1 MSKITETDIELLT
14 IDELEE
20 LDWKYVYGPD
30 IACDGSKPER
40 ENYQEVILKGRLKSA
55 ILRLNRNLPA
65 ETLEEAFN
73 KVLRIPT
80 TDLIQSNETFH
91 DYILNGIKVEY
102 QTKDGI
108 RGDIV
113 KLIDFE
119 NIDLNDFLIVNQFTV
134 IENQNNKR
142 PDVVLFINGIPL
154 VVIELKN
161 PADEKATVQKA
172 FTQLQNYKNSIPSLF
187 YYNTFLIASDGLEA
201 KAGTITS
208 QFSRFMAW
216 KTVDGT
222 KEASHLVSQ
231 MITLIKGMLN
241 KENLL
246 ELIRHFV
253 VFEKTKKEDPKTQ
266 ITIVQTEKKLA
277 AYHQYFAVKKAVQST
292 IEASGIRG
300 DRKGGVVWHTQG
312 SGKSLSMVFYAGKLV
327 LNMDNP
333 TIVII
338 TDRNDL
344 DDQLF
349 ETFAACRQ
357 LLRQEPVQ
365 AESQSDLKD
374 KLKVA
379 GGGIVFTTIQKFFPD
394 EFETAFPELSNRK
407 NIIVIADEAHR
418 TQYGFEAKTIYIK
431 NDKGK
436 VIGSKIG
443 YGFAKH
449 IRDALPNATFI
460 GFTGTPVEL
469 DDRNTRVVFGDYI
482 DIYDIQQAV
491 EDKATVRIYYES
503 RLAKVNLDENAKK
516 LIDEEFEEIT
526 EDKELT
532 EKQKSKAKWA
542 RIEAIVGN
550 ENRIKEVAN
559 DIVTHFDLR
568 QEVFEGKALIVTM
581 SRRIAVDLYN
591 AIIKLRPDWHDEE
604 DCKGNIKV
612 VMTGSSSD
620 PEGMQP
626 HIRNKKRRK
635 AIAERMKDSKDE
647 LKIAIVRDMWLT
659 GFDVPCL
666 HTMYVD
672 KPMKGHNL
680 MQAIARVNRI
690 YKDKPGGLIVD
701 YIGFASELKRA
712 LATYTK
718 SGGKGSPTFDIK
730 EAISVMLEKYEIV
743 KGIIHGFNYAR
754 YFKAN
759 IKDKL
764 SIILSAEEHILG
776 IEKGKERYLNE
787 VTALSSAFALA
798 KSSEEAK
805 EINEE
810 VAFFQ
815 AVKARLTKFTPQG
828 QGKTDEEIETA
839 IRQLIDK
846 AIVADGVIDIFD
858 AAGIKKPDISIL
870 SEEFLEEIR
879 NMKLKN
885 VSIELLKKLLSD
897 EITFRGKRNLV
908 QSNAFSEML
917 ANAVKKY
924 QNNLLTATEIINEL
938 IEIAKQIKEANLRGE
953 KLNLTEDEVAFY
965 DALEVNDSA
974 VKVLGDETLKSIAH
988 ELVEK
993 VKASTAIDWTIKENV
1008 KARMRVI
1015 VKRILRKYGYPPD
1028 KQEKAVITVLK
1039 QAEMLADI
1047 WTAEAA

>member
-1 MSKITETDIELLT
+1 MSKITETDIELLA

-20 LDWKYVYGPD
+20 LEWNYVYGPD
-30 IACDGSKPER
+30 IAFDGAHPER
-40 ENYQEVILKGRLKSA
+40 ENYQDVILKGRLKSA
-55 ILRLNRNLPA
+55 IKRINKKLPT
-65 ETLEEAFN
+65 EVLDEAFN
-73 KVLRIPT
+73 NVLRIPS

-91 DYILNGIKVEY
+91 DYLTNGINVDY
-102 QTKDGI
+102 QTPDGI
-108 RGDIV
+108 RGDLV
-113 KLIDFE
+113 NLIDYE
-119 NIDLNDFLIVNQFTV
+119 NLSNNDFLIVNQFTV

-142 PDVVLFINGIPL
+142 SDVVLFINGIPL
-154 VVIELKN
+154 VIIELKN
-161 PADEKATVQKA
+161 PADDKATVQKA
-172 FTQLQNYKNSIPSLF
+172 FTQLQNYKSAIPSLF
-187 YYNTFLIASDGLEA
+187 YYNAFLIASDGLEA
-201 KAGTITS
+201 KAGTISS

-216 KTVDGT
+216 KSVDRT

-231 MITLIKGMLN
+231 MITLIQGMLN

-246 ELIRHFV
+246 DLIRHFT
-253 VFEKTKKEDPKTQ
+253 VFEKTKKEDPNTKLTL
-266 ITIVQTEKKLA
+266 VQTEKKLA
-277 AYHQYFAVKKAVQST
+277 AYHQFFAVKKAVLST
-292 IEASGIRG
+292 IEASAMDGN
-300 DRKGGVVWHTQG
+300 RKGGVVWHTQG
-312 SGKSLSMVFYAGKLV
+312 SGKSLSMVFYAGKLI

-344 DDQLF
+344 DGQLF
-349 ETFAACRQ
+349 DTFAGCRQ
-357 LLRQEPVQ
+357 LLRQDPLQ
-365 AESQSDLKD
+365 ADSRCDLRD
-374 KLKVA
+374 KLRIA
-379 GGGIVFTTIQKFFPD
+379 GGGIIFTTIQKFFPD
-394 EFETAFPELSNRK
+394 NEEISFPELSKRK

-418 TQYGFEAKTIYIK
+418 TQYGFEAKMQDVK
-431 NDKGK
+431 DENGN

-469 DDRNTRVVFGDYI
+469 KDKNTRIVFGDYI

-503 RLAKVNLDENAKK
+503 RLAKVNLDENSRK
-516 LIDEEFEEIT
+516 LIDDEFEEIT

-532 EKQKSKAKWA
+532 EKQKAKTKWA

-550 ENRIKEVAN
+550 ENRIKEVAK
-559 DIVTHFDLR
+559 DIINHFESR
-568 QEVFEGKALIVTM
+568 QQAFEGKALIVSM
-581 SRRIAVDLYN
+581 SRRIAVDLYD
-591 AIIKLRPDWHDEE
+591 ALIKLRPEWHNEE
-604 DCKGNIKV
+604 DNKGVLKV

-620 PEGMQP
+620 PEKMQP
-626 HIRNKKRRK
+626 HIRNKERRK
-635 AIAERMKDSKDE
+635 AIAERMKDPKDE
-647 LKIAIVRDMWLT
+647 LKLVIVRDMWLT

-701 YIGFASELKRA
+701 YIGFASELRSA
-712 LATYTK
+712 LRTYTEN
-718 SGGKGSPTFDIK
+718 GGKGNPTFDIR
-730 EAISVMLEKYEIV
+730 EAINVMLEKYEIV
-743 KGIIHGFNYAR
+743 KGIFHGYDYTQ

-759 IKDKL
+759 IKEKL
-764 SIILSAEEHILG
+764 NIILSAEEHILG
-776 IEKGKERYLNE
+776 LEKGKERYLNE

-798 KSSEEAK
+798 KSTKEAA

-846 AIVADGVIDIFD
+846 AVVADGVVDIFD

-870 SEEFLEEIR
+870 SEDFLNEIR
-879 NMKLKN
+879 NMKRKN
-885 VSIELLKKLLSD
+885 ISIELLKKLLSD
-897 EITFRGKRNLV
+897 EITFKGKRNIV
-908 QSNAFSEML
+908 QSKTFSEML
-917 ANAVKKY
+917 ADAVKKY

-938 IEIAKQIKEANLRGE
+938 IELAKHIKDANSRGE
-953 KLNLTEDEVAFY
+953 KLNLSEDELAFY

-974 VKVLGDETLKSIAH
+974 VKVLGDDILKTIAH
-988 ELVEK
+988 ELVDK
-993 VKASTAIDWTIKENV
+993 VKASTSIDWTIKENV

-1047 WTAEAA
+1047 WTTEAA